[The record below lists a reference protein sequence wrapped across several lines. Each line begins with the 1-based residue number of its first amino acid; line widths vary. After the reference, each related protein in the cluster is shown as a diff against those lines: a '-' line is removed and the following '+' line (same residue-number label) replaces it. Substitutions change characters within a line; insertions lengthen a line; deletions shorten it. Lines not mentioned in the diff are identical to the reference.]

1 MGKRPGSVN
10 QPLYGLA
17 DCSFVALR
25 RPHLEVTGLGT
36 YSGSFDLSADWGV
49 ATGIDR
55 YPDFALA
62 DGEATISSITAS
74 ILAPRSGHASVID
87 AAFHFNASFAVS

>member
-25 RPHLEVTGLGT
+25 RPHPEETGLGT

-62 DGEATISSITAS
+62 DGEATISSITTS
-74 ILAPRSGHASVID
+74 ILDPCSGHASVIG